1 VVVAIAALYGPA
13 ELGGTKM
20 DWQIIA
26 SLVVSVGALL
36 TYFAM
41 GDTSKRKPE
50 PQSEPRSERKIQG
63 NYAWQ
68 PIPAPAAQ
76 IDDDIIDRFANA
88 LKAQS
93 RQ

>member
-1 VVVAIAALYGPA
+1 
-13 ELGGTKM
+13 M

-50 PQSEPRSERKIQG
+50 PTPEPRSERKIQG

-68 PIPAPAAQ
+68 PIRAPAAAPK
-76 IDDDIIDRFANA
+76 IDDEIIDRFANA

-93 RQ
+93 RK